1 MDAAKKIISEKFGA
15 GEKLLAQLSDYA
27 DLLAKWQS
35 KINLISSSTLPHIW
49 ERHFLDSL
57 QLINFV
63 PRETTT
69 IIDLGTGAGL
79 PAVPLACHY
88 NLPVF
93 ALESDHKKCAFLEE
107 VKRKLQLTNLNI
119 ICARVENAKLNL
131 PTGQGKITITAR
143 AFASLS
149 DIFSYTKDLT
159 KNNNIS
165 NPTLLLPK
173 GKNANI
179 EIDEAKKI
187 WNFEFETAPSLV
199 ENESVILTINN
210 LKLRG

>member
-1 MDAAKKIISEKFGA
+1 MEAAKKLLTEKFGA
-15 GEKLLAQLSDYA
+15 SGKLLAQLSDYA
-27 DLLAKWQS
+27 DILLKWQS
-35 KINLISSSTLPHIW
+35 RVNLISNSTIPNLW
-49 ERHFLDSL
+49 ERHFVDSL
-57 QLINFV
+57 QLVNFV

-93 ALESDHKKCAFLEE
+93 AVESDQKKCAFLEE

-131 PTGQGKITITAR
+131 GTGDNKIVITAR

-149 DIFSYTKDLT
+149 DIFNYTNGLT

-165 NPTLLLPK
+165 SPTLLLPK
-173 GKNANI
+173 GKNVNI
-179 EIDEAKKI
+179 ELDEAKKT
-187 WNFEFETAPSLV
+187 WNFEFKTSASIV
-199 ENESVILTINN
+199 ENESTILTIND